1 MENSQ
6 IVNFREDVYFY
17 THTKENLVTFEELKK
32 EILIGHHEIEQSKLT
47 FLGDLR
53 KEFLLSRTNPQ

>member
-6 IVNFREDVYFY
+6 IVNFREDVDFY
-17 THTKENLVTFEELKK
+17 TNTEENLVTFEELKK

-47 FLGDLR
+47 FLDDVR